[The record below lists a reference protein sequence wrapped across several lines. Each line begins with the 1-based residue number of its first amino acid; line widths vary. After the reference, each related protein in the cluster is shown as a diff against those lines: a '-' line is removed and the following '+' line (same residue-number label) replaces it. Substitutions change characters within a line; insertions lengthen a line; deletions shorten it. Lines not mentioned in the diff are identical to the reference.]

1 MLKLGNH
8 AIDMGC
14 PLNFRAILSSKL
26 VSTTPR
32 APSWVAQE
40 CGIFWNILRN
50 IDALVGILHWIYV
63 FTVFGGEAENIV
75 YTLYLDCICSVF
87 GALYLLCIWS
97 EARYIVY
104 TLYLELLGLYI
115 QSRLGTDS

>member
-1 MLKLGNH
+1 M
-8 AIDMGC
+8 
-14 PLNFRAILSSKL
+14 F
-26 VSTTPR
+26 T
-32 APSWVAQE
+32 
-40 CGIFWNILRN
+40 
-50 IDALVGILHWIYV
+50 LHWIYV

-75 YTLYLDCICSVF
+75 YTLYLDCIWSVF

-115 QSRLGTDS
+115 QSRRASEAPTDRGAASGYLLLFVLNCIKLY

>member
-1 MLKLGNH
+1 MWNH
-8 AIDMGC
+8 PEGVEERG
-14 PLNFRAILSSKL
+14 RATSARMAKGACLTRYI
-26 VSTTPR
+26 STRVNCTP
-32 APSWVAQE
+32 
-40 CGIFWNILRN
+40 
-50 IDALVGILHWIYV
+50 DLHWIYV

-115 QSRLGTDS
+115 QSRV

>member
-1 MLKLGNH
+1 MDG
-8 AIDMGC
+8 
-14 PLNFRAILSSKL
+14 
-26 VSTTPR
+26 TTL
-32 APSWVAQE
+32 AT
-40 CGIFWNILRN
+40 
-50 IDALVGILHWIYV
+50 LHWIYV

-115 QSRLGTDS
+115 QSRVVYQHASAPSWAALRYSKL